1 MLAARVRNEV
11 WCATETTVVTVVLGS
26 TPSYTD
32 SNQMIRSI
40 VSVAAS
46 LLEASASLLHRLA
59 WSSSSDDQASADKL
73 VNPSAKREC
82 RCSDSMQ

>member
-11 WCATETTVVTVVLGS
+11 WCATEATVATVVLGS
-26 TPSYTD
+26 TSSYTD

-46 LLEASASLLHRLA
+46 SLEASASLLHRLA
-59 WSSSSDDQASADKL
+59 WSSSSDDQASAGKL
-73 VNPSAKREC
+73 VNPSGKGESGRP
-82 RCSDSMQ
+82 DSMQ